1 MEIKDQVLNVKLNF
15 IKKKVRDQIK
25 IVNERFLPKQM
36 EVPKILNEILEKEKQ
51 VSRRM
56 GLNESDLD
64 QSFLSQNPNN
74 KSNFDKLRE
83 SKIVLH
89 EVMDN
94 VEYLQ
99 KRQEQLKEIK
109 K

>member
-99 KRQEQLKEIK
+99 KRQEQLEEIK